1 MKRTMILTAAAVLAL
16 SLGVPAS
23 ADNAVD
29 KLGRGLANVLTSPI
43 EVVQG
48 MSDVNEEHGMIAGAT
63 IGTLQ
68 GVVNLVKRAG
78 VGLFEIVTFPI
89 PIPGDYGPILTEPEF
104 FLDKG

>member
-1 MKRTMILTAAAVLAL
+1 MKKLMILMVVAALAL
-16 SLGVPAS
+16 SVAMPAH

-48 MSDVNEEHGMIAGAT
+48 MSDVNAENGMVAGAT

-68 GVVNLVKRAG
+68 GTVNLVKRACVG
-78 VGLFEIVTFPI
+78 VFEIVTFPI
-89 PIPGDYGPILTEPEF
+89 PIPENYGPILTEPEF
-104 FLDKG
+104 FLDKE